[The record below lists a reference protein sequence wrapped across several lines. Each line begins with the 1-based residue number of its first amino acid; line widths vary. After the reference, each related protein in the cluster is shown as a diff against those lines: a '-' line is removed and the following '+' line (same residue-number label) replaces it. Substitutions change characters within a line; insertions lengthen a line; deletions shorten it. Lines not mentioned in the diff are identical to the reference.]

1 MSANVIGIIAVVIL
15 LASFALRGEKK
26 IRLVSIVGYAFLAW
40 FGAKNSPHD
49 FILIFLGVAAVLIN
63 CVQFWN
69 MWKESKSAKAVAKAE
84 ARAAEA
90 EDKLKKG
97 NNDEIKNDISD

>member
-1 MSANVIGIIAVVIL
+1 MSTDIIGFIGALSI

-26 IRLVSIVGYAFLAW
+26 IRLTSLVGYVFLAW
-40 FGAKNSPHD
+40 YGFKCNPHN

-69 MWKESKSAKAVAKAE
+69 MWKESRSAKAVAKAE

-90 EDKLKKG
+90 EEKLKKD
-97 NNDEIKNDISD
+97 NDNVTKNDIPD